1 MKALEQRVRHE
12 PDLMT
17 AKTILTDD
25 LKERF
30 DAHVSFTMYQ
40 EIYNCFPSYR
50 NNMQKENYADMMK
63 DKYISVYH
71 AVKKRLE
78 DRK

>member
-30 DAHVSFTMYQ
+30 DAYVSFTMYQ
-40 EIYNCFPSYR
+40 EICNCFPSYR
-50 NNMQKENYADMMK
+50 NNVQKENYADMMK
-63 DKYISVYH
+63 DKYIYVYH